1 MTSQRFLSKQNGLRI
16 LPYAC
21 RGMRTPYLYALS
33 RVLAWVQAYL
43 QCWGLQ
49 VCPRVQR
56 QGRSWVY
63 SLTGGCRWNFI
74 LSDLFLMVKTLTLQS
89 ISSIKYTTLVG
100 ERTKL
105 PSLPKSFAGMHPKSP
120 SDWSWE
126 QSPLEM
132 GLVVKSELWEQWLGT
147 ARSLGPSE
155 GVELPKGNKVTGL
168 TDTKE
173 ERTHEVEVLGDLV
186 RDWPG
191 TSLSLPPP
199 RLCPIWAHRSCSQ
212 AIPLSGKGR
221 YSRWNRLCICACN
234 PCKCQH
240 IHW

>member
-1 MTSQRFLSKQNGLRI
+1 MLAFLAQSCLTHLWPESPLQCPPQRVQQPASQVFRGKEFMASQRFLSKQNGLRI
-16 LPYAC
+16 FPYAC
-21 RGMRTPYLYALS
+21 HGMSPAYLYILS
-33 RVLAWVQAYL
+33 RVLAWIQAHL
-43 QCWGLQ
+43 PCWGLQ
-49 VCPRVQR
+49 VCPPVQR

-63 SLTGGCRWNFI
+63 GLTGGCGWNFT

-89 ISSIKYTTLVG
+89 ISPIKNTTLVG

-168 TDTKE
+168 TETKE
-173 ERTHEVEVLGDLV
+173 ERTHE
-186 RDWPG
+186 
-191 TSLSLPPP
+191 
-199 RLCPIWAHRSCSQ
+199 
-212 AIPLSGKGR
+212 
-221 YSRWNRLCICACN
+221 
-234 PCKCQH
+234 
-240 IHW
+240 